1 MEQSF
6 ILAKGENMFFSIV
19 RGFLLG
25 MTKLPLWFY
34 AAILAVILI
43 AGGFFYA
50 KGKIIDFADKRC
62 QESNIAK
69 ENDDLKRAIFEI
81 QQYNSFLLSQK
92 SKNETYIEKQRKALK
107 NANDEDGH
115 VAPILR
121 NTLERLR

>member
-1 MEQSF
+1 MALIWFLIKSAF
-6 ILAKGENMFFSIV
+6 SSIV
-19 RGFLLG
+19 S
-25 MTKLPLWFY
+25 LPPRVYLV
-34 AAILAVILI
+34 ALAVILA

-62 QESNIAK
+62 QASNIAK

-107 NANDEDGH
+107 DAQDQDGD
-115 VAPILR
+115 VAPVLR